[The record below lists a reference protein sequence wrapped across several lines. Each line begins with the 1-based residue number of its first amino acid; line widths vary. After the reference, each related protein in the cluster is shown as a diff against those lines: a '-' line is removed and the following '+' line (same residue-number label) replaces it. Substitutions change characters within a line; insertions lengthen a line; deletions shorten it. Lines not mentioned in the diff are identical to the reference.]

1 MHALNVV
8 NTDAGCFCVWT
19 GRVITAL
26 SKTETDVD
34 DAQHFSTAVVYP
46 TDWPT
51 LHMSVAEPRLTRYLR
66 DKMAFSSWLSLTAQK
81 LSWNSRVIS
90 ADIEVAWVHLRQ
102 LVLVICILSFG
113 ERFLDEALASW
124 TEAGVSVAWLD
135 SLTAYTCSILHCLC
149 WSLVTDDL
157 YKYTVST
164 LHTLAFWLPAL
175 CSHAKAFLSF

>member
-1 MHALNVV
+1 MMHS
-8 NTDAGCFCVWT
+8 T
-19 GRVITAL
+19 
-26 SKTETDVD
+26 S
-34 DAQHFSTAVVYP
+34 AQPSSTRP
-46 TDWPT
+46 TDRHSTCQLQSLVWHVIYVT
-51 LHMSVAEPRLTRYLR
+51 KWLFRVDLVWLLR
-66 DKMAFSSWLSLTAQK
+66 
-81 LSWNSRVIS
+81 NCRVIS

-124 TEAGVSVAWLD
+124 TEAGVSVAGLD

-164 LHTLAFWLPAL
+164 LHMLAFWLPAL

>member
-1 MHALNVV
+1 MMHS
-8 NTDAGCFCVWT
+8 T
-19 GRVITAL
+19 
-26 SKTETDVD
+26 S
-34 DAQHFSTAVVYP
+34 AQPSSTR
-46 TDWPT
+46 PT
-51 LHMSVAEPRLTRYLR
+51 LHMSVHNSASCRASSDTLSTWQNGLFELT
-66 DKMAFSSWLSLTAQK
+66 FSLTAQK
-81 LSWNSRVIS
+81 LSWNGRVIS

-164 LHTLAFWLPAL
+164 LHTLALWLPAL